1 MEHFDN
7 ILILLGWAVA
17 IVAIFRRIHL
27 PPVLGYLFVG
37 TLIGPG
43 GLGFIQSLEELSI
56 FAEFGVVFL
65 MFTIG
70 LEFSFPR
77 LLTMKRNLLGLGG
90 LQVVICTLTAFLA
103 GWYFGLSPA
112 TAFIAAGALALSS
125 TVVVAKQLSEQ
136 NELHSVHGHLAIS
149 ILLFQ
154 DIAAVLFLIIIP
166 AMGRHEESSL
176 FMHLF
181 LALVKGLG
189 VTVVLALAG
198 QWVLRPLLHEVAK
211 AHSTELFMLAV
222 LLVALTAAWITQKLE
237 LSLALGGFLAGLMLG
252 ETEFRHQIGID
263 IRPFRDVLLG
273 LFFITIGALFQITL
287 LSQHWFWVLFILAA
301 IICVK
306 TLIIMGLTMFVSH
319 VSPAKGFR
327 TGVILAQ
334 GGEFGFA
341 ILTVGI
347 NQRLID
353 LEQTQVLVA
362 ALVLSIFAAPLLI
375 RYNKALANRLFKKVE
390 DLPKDEEKPH
400 LLAEHTAELKDHV
413 IICGFGRV
421 GQILS
426 RFLEQEN
433 IPSVALDLDPM
444 RLSSSAPAGEHAFY
458 GDARRAEVLAAAGL
472 ARARMV
478 VISFAD
484 EPAALETLKHIRDLR
499 LDVPVFVRTRNDSN
513 LKAFQEAG
521 ATEVVPESLEAS
533 LMLASHL
540 LLTLGIPASRILFK
554 IRAIHADRYR
564 IIQGFFK
571 GADDPILIEDTDTV
585 RMSLHTITV
594 PEDAN
599 FIGRTIEALKDPK
612 LPLSIKIL
620 TRDNI
625 RYPDPASEM
634 TILAGDVLVIYSTP
648 EAFYMLN
655 EKLLRGN

>member
-7 ILILLGWAVA
+7 ILILLAWAVA
-17 IVAIFRRIHL
+17 VVAIFRRINL

-37 TLIGPG
+37 TMIGPG
-43 GLGFIQSLEELSI
+43 GLGFIQSLDELSI

-77 LLTMKRNLLGLGG
+77 LMTMKRALLGLGG
-90 LQVVICTLTAFLA
+90 LQVVICTLTAGLA
-103 GWYFGLSPA
+103 GWYFGLTPE

-136 NELHSVHGHLAIS
+136 NELHTVHGHLSIS

-166 AMGRHEESSL
+166 AMAKHEQTSL
-176 FMHLF
+176 FFPLF
-181 LALVKGLG
+181 FALIKGLG

-198 QWVLRPLLHEVAK
+198 QWLLRPLLHEVAK

-222 LLVALTAAWITQKLE
+222 LLVALTAAWITQQLE

-287 LSQHWFWVLFILAA
+287 LPQHWLWVLLILAA
-301 IICVK
+301 IICLK
-306 TLIIMGLTMFVSH
+306 TLIIMGLTILVSH

-327 TGVILAQ
+327 TGLILAQ

-353 LEQTQVLVA
+353 LQQTQVLVA
-362 ALVLSIFAAPLLI
+362 ALVLSIFVAPILI

-390 DLPKDEEKPH
+390 DLPKEEERSQQ
-400 LLAEHTAELKDHV
+400 LAEHTAELKDHV

-426 RFLEQEN
+426 RFLEQET
-433 IPSVALDLDPM
+433 IPSVSLDLDPM
-444 RLSSSAPAGEHAFY
+444 RISSSALAGEHAFY

-499 LDVPVFVRTRNDSN
+499 SDVPVFVRTRNDSN
-513 LKAFQEAG
+513 LKTFQEAG

-540 LLTLGIPASRILFK
+540 LLTLGVPASRILFK

-564 IIQGFFK
+564 VIQGFFK
-571 GADDPILIEDTDTV
+571 GADDPMLLEDAENL
-585 RMSLHTITV
+585 RKSLHSITI
-594 PEDAN
+594 PEVAHA
-599 FIGRTIEALKDPK
+599 IGKSIEAFSHPD
-612 LPLSIKIL
+612 LPFTIKIL
-620 TRDNI
+620 TRENV
-625 RYPDPASEM
+625 RYPDPAPEM
-634 TILAGDVLVIYSTP
+634 IIQAGDVLVFYSTP
-648 EAFYMLN
+648 EAFYMLS
-655 EKLLRGN
+655 EKLLRGI